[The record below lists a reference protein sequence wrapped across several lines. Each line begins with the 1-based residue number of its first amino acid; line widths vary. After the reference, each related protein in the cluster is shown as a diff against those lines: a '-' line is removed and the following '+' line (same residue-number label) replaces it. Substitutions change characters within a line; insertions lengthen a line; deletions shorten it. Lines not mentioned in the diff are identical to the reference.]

1 MKKIVTFLIF
11 VILMTTSTIIY
22 ANLPI
27 TKATRENVLEDA
39 VIDLLQP
46 QLGKAIE
53 DHYGTTFAIGTFC
66 ERVINIKK
74 LDHPGSWLFETKLE
88 FVTFTGA
95 HDFKDIF
102 TVTLKKDWET
112 EGWTMQKYD
121 VRKFEPSEKYECR
134 RPA

>member
-1 MKKIVTFLIF
+1 MKKILVLIF
-11 VILMTTSTIIY
+11 IILMTSSTIIY

-46 QLGKAIE
+46 QLGEAIE

-74 LDHPGSWLFETKLE
+74 LDHPGSWEFETKLE

-102 TVTLKKDWET
+102 TVTLKKDSET
-112 EGWTMQKYD
+112 EGWIMQKYD
-121 VRKFEPSEKYECR
+121 VRKYEPNEKYECR

>member
-1 MKKIVTFLIF
+1 MKKIVAIF
-11 VILMTTSTIIY
+11 IFFIVMTTSIITY
-22 ANLPI
+22 ANPPK

-74 LDHPGSWLFETKLE
+74 LDHPGSWAFETKLE

-95 HDFKDIF
+95 HDLKDIF
-102 TVTLKKDWET
+102 TVTLKKDSET
-112 EGWTMQKYD
+112 EGWIMQKYD
-121 VRKFEPSEKYECR
+121 VRKYEPNEKYECR

>member
-1 MKKIVTFLIF
+1 MKKILVLIF
-11 VILMTTSTIIY
+11 IILMTTSTIIY

-121 VRKFEPSEKYECR
+121 VRKFEPNENYECR